1 MNNIWRKI
9 KLNIENSR
17 FFSRNTTPKII
28 SIIFAM
34 MLWLYVMGEVNP
46 QSVIELNNVDVGLL
60 NVEDVQQS
68 GLVVM
73 GQKDFTVNVKI
84 SGRRNELYKISPKDI
99 LVRADLRGFNEGVN
113 SVPVEVSTPPN
124 VELVDI
130 SPKQIK
136 ITLDEI
142 VKMQKNVE
150 VKVTSKPTE
159 GFEVGKSLISPE
171 KVMVEGPESL
181 VNTVTKIVA
190 EVNVSDLQEDIIER
204 LPLKAVNRDGKEVS
218 GVEVKN
224 KYADVTLP
232 ILRTK
237 EVPIDI
243 SYEGEAKKG
252 FKITNITLRE
262 DTVTIVGKKEII
274 ENIQKIQAKTV
285 NLSGLDQTLRKDI
298 SLILPEG
305 VSIRDMA
312 KDPTVLI
319 RVEAIKTKEIFF
331 KKEEVNIKD
340 LKEDYMVDLSRMPDN
355 IKVEITAI
363 ESELSTINKENI
375 NLYIN
380 GSDLSE
386 GLYYVR
392 LSYDIA
398 KEVEGSRVAPEE
410 VDLIIKKREKEPST
424 PTNTEKESDESDEL
438 NESEEKE
445 QPEELPI

>member
-1 MNNIWRKI
+1 MNNTWRRI

-17 FFSRNTTPKII
+17 FFSRNTTPKMI

-60 NVEDVQQS
+60 NIEDLQQS

-84 SGRRNELYKISPKDI
+84 SGRRNELYKIGPKDV
-99 LVRADLRGFNEGVN
+99 LVRADLRGFHEGVN

-150 VKVTSKPTE
+150 VKTTSKPTE
-159 GFEVGKSLISPE
+159 GFEVGEAFISLE
-171 KVMVEGPESL
+171 KVIVEGPESL
-181 VNTVTKIVA
+181 VNTVTKVIA
-190 EVNVSDLQEDIIER
+190 EVNVSDRQEDIIEK

-224 KYADVTLP
+224 KYADITLP
-232 ILRTK
+232 ILRIK

-252 FKITNITLRE
+252 FKITNITLSQ
-262 DTVTIVGKKEII
+262 DKVMIKGKKEII
-274 ENIQKIQAKTV
+274 EGIQKIKAKTV
-285 NLSGLDQTLRKDI
+285 NLSRLDQTVRKDV

-305 VSIRDMA
+305 VNMKYMG

-319 RVEAIKTKEIFF
+319 RVEAIKIKEVFF
-331 KKEEVNIKD
+331 KKEELNIKN
-340 LKEDYMVDLSRMPDN
+340 LKEDYIVDLSKMPDTL
-355 IKVEITAI
+355 KVEIRAI
-363 ESELSTINKENI
+363 ESVLNTINKENI
-375 NLYIN
+375 NLYID

-392 LSYDIA
+392 VLYDLA
-398 KEVEGSRVAPEE
+398 KDVEESRVAPEE
-410 VDLIIKKREKEPST
+410 VDLIIKKREPVT
-424 PTNTEKESDESDEL
+424 PANGQKKPE
-438 NESEEKE
+438 ESEESEESEKQE
-445 QPEELPI
+445 QPEESQV